1 VRCEREGK
9 QVAQFVEQRGRS
21 FPLGHIDVNQRT
33 DLVREPDVG
42 GEQEDGYSGLGLPH
56 SFGDFA
62 AMHSGHGIVEY
73 HGFNGLGGKEFEAS
87 VSVGCGEHLVAGAF
101 EEDFSNTKANHFIV
115 YT

>member
-1 VRCEREGK
+1 
-9 QVAQFVEQRGRS
+9 
-21 FPLGHIDVNQRT
+21 
-33 DLVREPDVG
+33 
-42 GEQEDGYSGLGLPH
+42 
-56 SFGDFA
+56 
-62 AMHSGHGIVEY
+62 MHSGHGIVEY